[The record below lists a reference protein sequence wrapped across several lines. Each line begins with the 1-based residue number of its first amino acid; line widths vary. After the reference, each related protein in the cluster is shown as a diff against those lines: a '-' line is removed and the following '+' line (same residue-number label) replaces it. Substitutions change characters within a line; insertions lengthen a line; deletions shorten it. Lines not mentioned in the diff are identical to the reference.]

1 MNSGAKETVS
11 DTFDDIVLPHLPA
24 AYRLARWLMKNEHD
38 AEDAVQDA
46 ALRALRYFGTFTGGN
61 SRAWFLRI
69 VRNTCYGRHGRQA
82 LQPADLFDEEL
93 HTGSQALPDP
103 ELQLLRTAG
112 TARIERAIAALP
124 SRSRDIFVLRELEG
138 LSYQELAEVLN
149 IPAGT
154 VMSALWRARRAL
166 RAALE
171 SPPAGINPRP
181 RESHHHKESFDATVH
196 GHARSH

>member
-24 AYRLARWLMKNEHD
+24 ANRLARWLMKNDHD

-46 ALRALRYFGTFTGGN
+46 ALRAFRYFGTFTGGN

-69 VRNTCYGRHGRQA
+69 VRNTCYGRRGRPSPEA
-82 LQPADLFDEEL
+82 ADPFDEEF
-93 HTGSQALPDP
+93 HSGIQALPDP
-103 ELQLLRTAG
+103 EVQLLRTAG
-112 TARIERAIAALP
+112 AARIERAIAALSP
-124 SRSRDIFVLRELEG
+124 RSRDVFVLRELEG

-171 SPPAGINPRP
+171 SPHAGINRSLHG
-181 RESHHHKESFDATVH
+181 SHHHKESLRCH
-196 GHARSH
+196 